1 MLDPCKPIIL
11 IGFMASGKTTIGLR
25 LAEALGRRFIDTDK
39 LIEER
44 KGMSISEIF
53 EKHGESYFR
62 NVEEEIISEALNQIN
77 TVIATGGGCVTREN
91 TRKLLKEKGI
101 VFWLKVDAETVLRR
115 TNNDDTRP
123 LLKDNKEGK
132 VSILLSQRESLY
144 RETAHYV
151 IDTLE
156 NPEKIVSKIL
166 DIVIGSLKI

>member
-11 IGFMASGKTTIGLR
+11 IGFMASGKTTIGTK

-44 KGMSISEIF
+44 EKMSISEIF
-53 EKHGESYFR
+53 EKYGEDYFR
-62 NVEEEIISEALNQIN
+62 NVEEEVILEALNQIN

-91 TRKLLKEKGI
+91 TRNFLKEKGI

-115 TNNDDTRP
+115 TSNDDTRP
-123 LLKDNKEGK
+123 LLKGDKKEK
-132 VSILLSQRESLY
+132 IIILLSKRESLY
-144 RETAHYV
+144 RETAHYI
-151 IDTLE
+151 IDALE
-156 NPEKIVSKIL
+156 SPEKIVSKIL